1 MYIKELDFYRDLIPG
16 LVAAAVG
23 YGVYFAILQTSYLG
37 VVLPDIGDNIAY
49 TDGLHFCCEEVYPYR
64 NRKKV

>member
-1 MYIKELDFYRDLIPG
+1 MQRKGTYFLWQMQRKGTYFLWQMQRKGTWYLI
-16 LVAAAVG
+16 
-23 YGVYFAILQTSYLG
+23 